1 MTASFWLL
9 QLLNLN
15 NTMITSLRQM
25 AETVRTARQ
34 KHRIAVA
41 WAQDENTIGSVGKAV
56 IDGFVD
62 ALMIG
67 RREEIIKRCTE
78 AGIDPDIFTIIESS
92 SERNAAAQAV
102 EMTSGGDADIVM
114 KGLVGTDKFLRAVMD
129 KEKGLLPQG
138 SVMSYVCAV
147 ELPSYHKL
155 LFITDTAVIPFP
167 DLDQKV
173 AMAEYAI
180 KMTNRFG
187 ITKPKIALIGASEKV
202 SRHFPNSL
210 DYSVMCK
217 MAERGQISPCIMDG
231 PVDLF
236 LACDPQSVRIK
247 GIPTPVGGEADILLF
262 PTLESCNPF
271 YKSLMLFGKGELAG
285 LICGTTK
292 PVVVM
297 SRSESELS
305 KYYCV
310 ALACFMASKKDLT

>member
-1 MTASFWLL
+1 
-9 QLLNLN
+9 
-15 NTMITSLRQM
+15 M
-25 AETVRTARQ
+25 AETVRTAGIR
-34 KHRIAVA
+34 HRIAVA
-41 WAQDENTIGSVGKAV
+41 WAQDENTIGSLGRAV
-56 IDGFVD
+56 REGFAE

-67 RREEIIKRCTE
+67 RKDEIARKSAE
-78 AGIDPDIFTIIESS
+78 AGIDPGIFTIIEAS
-92 SERNAAAQAV
+92 SERDSAALAV
-102 EMTSGGDADIVM
+102 EMTSGGDTEIVM

-138 SVMSYVCAV
+138 AVMSYVCAV
-147 ELPSYHKL
+147 ELPSYNKL

-180 KMTNRFG
+180 KMANRFG
-187 ITKPKIALIGASEKV
+187 IAKPKVALIGASEKV

-217 MAERGQISPCIMDG
+217 MAERGQISSCVMDG

-236 LACDPQSVRIK
+236 LACDPESVRIK
-247 GIPTPVGGEADILLF
+247 GVATPVGGDADILLF
-262 PTLESCNPF
+262 PSLESCNPF

-285 LICGTTK
+285 MICGTSK

-310 ALACFMASKKDLT
+310 ALACLMASKKT